1 MSDSAIA
8 HITDTARWVALYRA
22 METERA
28 DAHFRDP
35 FARRLAGEQ
44 GAAIARS
51 MPAFRSGYWPMVV
64 RTCVFD
70 ELILRATQTEGFDT
84 VLNLAAGLDSRPF
97 RLRLP
102 PATRWL
108 DVDLPEILEYKRGV
122 LAGERPVCDY
132 RTEPVDLRNPLARR
146 VLFERVG
153 RESRRALVL
162 SEGLLIYLSDAE
174 VASLATDLHAPRA
187 FRWWIIDIASPKL
200 LRMLR
205 RRWSESL
212 AAGQATLQFA
222 PAEGPRFF
230 EPYGW
235 KEIAFRSTWDE
246 ARRLRR
252 EMAFA
257 WLWRL
262 LARLSP
268 EEKRRELTRMSGIV
282 VLERVWRKGPQR
294 GAEAISRIPSS
305 SLSTSSSVV

>member
-1 MSDSAIA
+1 MTDSAIA
-8 HITDTARWVALYRA
+8 HISDTARWVALYRA

-35 FARRLAGEQ
+35 FARRLAGER

-64 RTCVFD
+64 RTCLFD
-70 ELILRATQTEGFDT
+70 ELILRATQSEGFDT
-84 VLNLAAGLDSRPF
+84 VLNLAAGLDARPF
-97 RLRLP
+97 RLPLP

-108 DVDLPEILEYKRGV
+108 DVDLPEILGYKRDV
-122 LAGERPVCDY
+122 LAGERPLCEY
-132 RTEPVDLRNPLARR
+132 RAEAVDLRDASARR
-146 VLFERVG
+146 ALFERIG
-153 RESRRALVL
+153 RESRRTLVL

-174 VASLATDLHAPRA
+174 VASLATDLHAPRS
-187 FRWWIIDIASPKL
+187 FRWWILDIASPKL

-205 RRWSESL
+205 RRWSKSL
-212 AAGQATLQFA
+212 AQGQATLQFG

-230 EPYGW
+230 EPHGW

-246 ARRLRR
+246 ARRLHR

-262 LARLSP
+262 IARLSP

-282 VLERVWRKGPQR
+282 VMER
-294 GAEAISRIPSS
+294 
-305 SLSTSSSVV
+305 T

>member
-1 MSDSAIA
+1 MTDSAIA
-8 HITDTARWVALYRA
+8 HISDTARWVALYRA
-22 METERA
+22 METERS

-35 FARRLAGEQ
+35 FARRLAGER

-64 RTCVFD
+64 RTCMFD
-70 ELILRATQTEGFDT
+70 ELILRAMQEGFDT
-84 VLNLAAGLDSRPF
+84 VLNLAAGLDARPF
-97 RLRLP
+97 RLPLP

-108 DVDLPEILEYKRGV
+108 DVDLSDILDYKRDV

-132 RTEPVDLRNPLARR
+132 RSEAVDLRDAAARR
-146 VLFERVG
+146 ALFERVG
-153 RESRRALVL
+153 RESRRTLVL

-174 VASLATDLHAPRA
+174 VASLATDLHTPRS
-187 FRWWIIDIASPKL
+187 FRWWVIDIASPRL
-200 LRMLR
+200 LQMLR
-205 RRWSESL
+205 RRWSKSL
-212 AAGQATLQFA
+212 AQGQATLQFG

-235 KEIAFRSTWDE
+235 REIAFRSTWDE

-252 EMAFA
+252 EMALA

-268 EEKRRELTRMSGIV
+268 EEKRREFTRMSGIV
-282 VLERVWRKGPQR
+282 LMER
-294 GAEAISRIPSS
+294 I
-305 SLSTSSSVV
+305 